1 MQLVQQPQVN
11 ALKTSDIE
19 QENPLI
25 WPLLSLLK
33 KTEHSWKIHYLATQL
48 KAQGLLMA
56 LDQDPDQDLF
66 KRNFLLMNALFQL
79 QQMLLPKQWLQVHAM
94 EIKIFSHLPS
104 DLSLAIQ
111 TDQGLREYYLNWDNY
126 QVSGDYI
133 REMLEQ
139 FWNRYQQ
146 HIGAST
152 ATPLDNGARLTALT
166 VFELTSD
173 PSKADIRKQWRRLA
187 LRWHPDR
194 PNGNAAK
201 FRTICEA
208 WHVLR
213 C

>member
-1 MQLVQQPQVN
+1 MHLVQQSQV
-11 ALKTSDIE
+11 KTLNTSEIE
-19 QENPLI
+19 QDNPLI

-33 KTEHSWKIHYLATQL
+33 NTEHSWKIHYLATQL
-48 KAQGLLMA
+48 KAQGLLVA
-56 LDQDPDQDLF
+56 LDQDPEQDLF

-94 EIKIFSHLPS
+94 EIKIFSHLPN
-104 DLSLAIQ
+104 DLPLAIQ
-111 TDQGLREYYLNWDNY
+111 IDQGLRDYYLNWENY

-152 ATPLDNGARLTALT
+152 AMPLDNNNRLTALT
-166 VFELTSD
+166 VFELAPDSC
-173 PSKADIRKQWRRLA
+173 KVDIRKQWRLLA

-194 PNGNAAK
+194 PNGDAAK
-201 FRTICEA
+201 FRTVCEA